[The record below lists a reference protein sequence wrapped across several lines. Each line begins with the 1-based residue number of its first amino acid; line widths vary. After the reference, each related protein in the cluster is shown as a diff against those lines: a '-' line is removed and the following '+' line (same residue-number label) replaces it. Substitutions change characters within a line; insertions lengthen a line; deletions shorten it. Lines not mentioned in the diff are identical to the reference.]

1 MGHSAHTWLKNI
13 GNYYLSLKSEAGQA
27 QVNSGALKLQVLII
41 LSANL
46 SWLAF
51 VQKVAPS
58 WPEDAA
64 ASPNSE
70 T

>member
-1 MGHSAHTWLKNI
+1 MAQKYRS
-13 GNYYLSLKSEAGQA
+13 YYLSLKSEAGQA

-41 LSANL
+41 LSDNL

-51 VQKVAPS
+51 AQKVAPS

-64 ASPNSE
+64 APPNGE

>member
-13 GNYYLSLKSEAGQA
+13 GNYYLSLKSEVGQV

-58 WPEDAA
+58 
-64 ASPNSE
+64 
-70 T
+70 